1 MRENELEI
9 KTLGSLYIDKIKLL
23 SPKIVPISAR
33 TSPFAMKILD
43 YEDINFKADFS
54 DLGSVWNR
62 IVSEYGFIS
71 EEEKEKAKILPED
84 LFEWNDEHI

>member
-9 KTLGSLYIDKIKLL
+9 KTLGSHYIDKIKLS
-23 SPKIVPISAR
+23 SPAI
-33 TSPFAMKILD
+33 KILD
-43 YEDINFKADFS
+43 YEDIKADFS